1 MNILRGALIGVVGLM
16 AVCVAGMFVFRKV
29 ILPRMQAEQQAG
41 VAMAWNL
48 LLPEE
53 AFTAYETLA
62 SNPEDLVA
70 LQIAETS
77 TVAALDGELLSV
89 SGFMVPLDN
98 QRNKTQQFLLVPY
111 QGACIHTP
119 APPPN
124 QVISVY
130 AEQAARLYHNWQ
142 PVTATGIMSVAGDS
156 TSLAEAGYVMSLNKL
171 QPFQE
176 TTDSS
181 SQFTTAQGA
190 HQSPLL

>member
-1 MNILRGALIGVVGLM
+1 MNILRGVLIGLVGLM

-29 ILPRMQAEQQAG
+29 ILPRVQTEQQAG

-62 SNPEDLVA
+62 SNPEDLEA

-77 TVAALDGELLSV
+77 TVAALDGEILSV

-142 PVTATGIMSVAGDS
+142 PVTATGLMSVAGDS
-156 TSLAEAGYVMSLNKL
+156 TSLAEAGYVMSLKKL
-171 QPFQE
+171 EPFRE
-176 TTDSS
+176 VSDGS